1 MWVFEVVLADWVS
14 WRNSESQKQDLPTL
28 ATNCFVSHIL
38 KFHEIKTCKYFSCL
52 LTSKLLSQSIVP
64 TRSFFP
70 LPAVEICMCDNG
82 SHLTAQS

>member
-1 MWVFEVVLADWVS
+1 MWVFEVVLANWVS

-70 LPAVEICMCDNG
+70 TP
-82 SHLTAQS
+82 SR